1 MDTNKGTTD
10 LGTLIGLLAG
20 LGIILIGIIQSGG
33 KLYWF
38 FNFNSLLIVLGG
50 TFAATMVNLPLR
62 AVGNIFNVLQNV
74 FRGEDYDYIGII
86 EEIVQKAQKARKDG
100 LLSLEADLPMMRDGF
115 FKNGIELA
123 INERESSRLRT
134 FLNLEMN
141 NISSRHVAGQEM
153 FLYMASY
160 APAFGM
166 LGTVLGLIIMMN
178 NFSSGGGDGMEIT
191 ASYDVAERFADLL
204 SGMGLALITTFYGV
218 FMANM
223 IFLPIGG
230 KLKRRSENELMLK
243 SIVVE
248 GIISIHAREHP
259 ILIKE
264 KLMTFAPSQ
273 FRYNTEIEISE
284 EKPLSSLSAI
294 KEKMEEQREEPSDE
308 E

>member
-1 MDTNKGTTD
+1 M
-10 LGTLIGLLAG
+10 
-20 LGIILIGIIQSGG
+20 IGIIQSGG

-38 FNFNSLLIVLGG
+38 FNLNSLLIVLGG

-178 NFSSGGGDGMEIT
+178 NFSSGGGGMEIT

-230 KLKRRSENELMLK
+230 KLKRRSENEMMLK

>member
-178 NFSSGGGDGMEIT
+178 NFSSGGGGMEIT

-230 KLKRRSENELMLK
+230 KLKRRSENEMMLK

-284 EKPLSSLSAI
+284 ERPLSSLSAI

>member
-1 MDTNKGTTD
+1 MDSNKGTTD
-10 LGTLIGLLAG
+10 LGTLIGLFAG
-20 LGIILIGIIQSGG
+20 ITIIVIGILQSGG
-33 KLYWF
+33 KLFWF
-38 FNFNSLLIVLGG
+38 FSFNSILIVVGG
-50 TFAATMVNLPLR
+50 TLAATMVNLPLK
-62 AVGNIFNVLQNV
+62 AVRNLFNILKNV
-74 FRGEDYDYIGII
+74 FKGDDYDYVGII
-86 EEIVQKAQKARKDG
+86 NEIVEKAQKARKDG
-100 LLSLEADLPMMRDGF
+100 LLSLEADLPNMREGF

-141 NISSRHVAGQEM
+141 NIASRHIAGQEL
-153 FLYMASY
+153 FLYMGSY

-178 NFSSGGGDGMEIT
+178 NFAGGDVNSDM
-191 ASYDVAERFADLL
+191 ASYDIADRFAELL

-218 FMANM
+218 FFANM

-230 KLKRRSENELMLK
+230 KLKRRSENEMMLK

-264 KLMTFAPSQ
+264 KLMTFVPSFVRSQ
-273 FRYNTEIEISE
+273 PKEIFKES
-284 EKPLSSLSAI
+284 KMQSSLSAL
-294 KEKMEEQREEPSDE
+294 KEKMEDRKEEGSDNQ
-308 E
+308 